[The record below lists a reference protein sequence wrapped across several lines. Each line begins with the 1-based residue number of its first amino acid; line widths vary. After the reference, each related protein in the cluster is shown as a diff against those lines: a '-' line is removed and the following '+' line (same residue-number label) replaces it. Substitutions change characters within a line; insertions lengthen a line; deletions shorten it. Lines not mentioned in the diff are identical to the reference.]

1 MSVEQLG
8 YERRLQALG
17 RILDRQASPKEICVL
32 QSGDGFV
39 VHLLAATNA
48 YEGASYAPT
57 TLVIEPEEVTAVLAA
72 MAEADA
78 QAAPKKV
85 VTGWFGRG

>member
-1 MSVEQLG
+1 MSVERHG
-8 YERRLQALG
+8 YELRLQALG

-57 TLVIEPEEVTAVLAA
+57 TLVIEPEEVAAAVAA
-72 MAEADA
+72 IDEADA
-78 QAAPKKV
+78 SAAAKKAG
-85 VTGWFGRG
+85 GWFGRS

>member
-1 MSVEQLG
+1 MSVERHG

-48 YEGASYAPT
+48 HEGASYAPT
-57 TLVIEPEEVTAVLAA
+57 TLVIEPEDVTAALAA
-72 MAEADA
+72 LADPDA
-78 QAAPKKV
+78 SSGAKK
-85 VTGWFGRG
+85 TGGWFGRG